1 MRITRLLAPLLCLTG
16 LAPHPAAH
24 TSSVGGP
31 RMSIT
36 PEVARVLFASMAA
49 DLRNLVTAQENYFAD
64 HNSYS
69 RMLSTTNSSQV
80 VIRPSQGVTLTLT
93 YVTANTWT
101 GRANHEWLGKS
112 SCVIAVG
119 KVAASRI
126 PRTATLGRVGDTEG
140 SPVCDER

>member
-1 MRITRLLAPLLCLTG
+1 MQSARLLASLMLIVG
-16 LAPHPAAH
+16 AAPHLAAQ
-24 TSSVGGP
+24 TSSVSGP

-64 HNSYS
+64 HNSYG
-69 RMLSTTNSSQV
+69 RVLSTTNSSQV
-80 VIRPSQGVTLTLT
+80 VIRPSPGVTLTLT